1 MLNLLG
7 KIYKNEPK
15 SLLIFRLLVI
25 VASIGLFIA
34 ILIVLSIE
42 MHNEN
47 PNIST
52 AFATPNRL
60 PLPNIYFS
68 YERNFTIECS
78 LENISEQSVNDCSN
92 FISKTIY
99 VASQPIPYQGAF
111 LPNYDV
117 TPRTGIIMID
127 LDIFIMDP
135 AYNKSNQN
143 SSMPMVAFD
152 KGKIFLNYKDISLL
166 LYEFEYDPYFR
177 DPSILTPF
185 DESLLL
191 KNMYL
196 LSQPTSENNVY
207 YWRFTRIIKYNII
220 PDFLSYFGKIRY
232 FQQPYIES
240 NMQTVSLPP
249 PTTNQTNG
257 TFYAT
262 LRFPV
267 TTNTYVKEEKEQKS
281 KTVLSLL
288 GILGGI
294 WSAII
299 GFYVFLFGLGLISP
313 WGFAQK
319 LKPFRNQY
327 EKNLLPFTMDSQSDE
342 LDTEEKSDIKE
353 DGNALILKRL
363 DNLEKSLQ
371 FYKEY
376 VLDTS
381 FLPSVKKDT
390 SLTIEK

>member
-25 VASIGLFIA
+25 VTSIGLFIA
-34 ILIVLSIE
+34 ILVVLSIE

-52 AFATPNRL
+52 AFATTNRL

-68 YERNFTIECS
+68 HERNFTIECY
-78 LENISEQSVNDCSN
+78 LTNNTDTEQTVNDCSN
-92 FISKTIY
+92 YINKTIY
-99 VASQPIPYQGAF
+99 DASQLPLPYSGAF

-117 TPRTGIIMID
+117 TPRTGIIMIE
-127 LDIFIMDP
+127 LSIFIMDP

-143 SSMPMVAFD
+143 NSLFMSAFD
-152 KGKIFLNYKDISLL
+152 KDKINDL
-166 LYEFEYDPYFR
+166 EYDPYFR
-177 DPSILTPF
+177 DPSTLTFTPF
-185 DESLLL
+185 EESLYW
-191 KNMYL
+191 KNIYY
-196 LSQPTSENNVY
+196 LSQPISE
-207 YWRFTRIIKYNII
+207 R
-220 PDFLSYFGKIRY
+220 
-232 FQQPYIES
+232 
-240 NMQTVSLPP
+240 
-249 PTTNQTNG
+249 
-257 TFYAT
+257 
-262 LRFPV
+262 
-267 TTNTYVKEEKEQKS
+267 
-281 KTVLSLL
+281 
-288 GILGGI
+288 
-294 WSAII
+294 
-299 GFYVFLFGLGLISP
+299 LGLISP
-313 WGFAQK
+313 WGFAQR

-353 DGNALILKRL
+353 DENALILKRL

-381 FLPSVKKDT
+381 FLPSVKKNA
-390 SLTIEK
+390 SLAIEK